1 MQRIPEPELMNE
13 PAQALAYAEA
23 DFSDPH
29 NAFIDGFVTCFP
41 DCSPQHVLDLGCG
54 PGDITERFAQRFP
67 GCHITATDGAQT
79 MLELARQRAQRLGLS
94 SRIDYILS
102 YLPDASLAAN
112 ADVIISNSLL
122 HHMKNPLDLWQTICH
137 HRQPG
142 IIVYVMDLM
151 RPPSI
156 AVAKE
161 LLLQY
166 AADEP
171 EVLQH
176 DFYHSLLAA
185 YEPDEVQMQL
195 KQAGLDGLKL
205 EVISDRHLLVSG
217 KLD

>member
-23 DFSDPH
+23 DFSEPH
-29 NAFIDGFVTCFP
+29 TAFIDGFVTRFP
-41 DCSPQHVLDLGCG
+41 DCNPQHVLDLGCG

-79 MLELARQRAQRLGLS
+79 MLELARQRAQMLGLT

-102 YLPDASLAAN
+102 HLPDSNLAVN
-112 ADVIISNSLL
+112 ADVVISNSLL
-122 HHMKNPLDLWQTICH
+122 HHMNEPMDLWRTIGH

-151 RPPSI
+151 RPPSE
-156 AVAKE
+156 AVAKA

-185 YEPDEVQMQL
+185 YEPDEVQQQL
-195 KQAGLDGLKL
+195 KQSGLDGLKL